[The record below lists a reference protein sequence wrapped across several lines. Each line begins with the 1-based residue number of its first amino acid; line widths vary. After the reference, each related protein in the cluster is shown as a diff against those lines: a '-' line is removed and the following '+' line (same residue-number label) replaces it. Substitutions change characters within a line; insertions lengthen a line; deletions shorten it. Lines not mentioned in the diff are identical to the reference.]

1 MAIAAL
7 INGQPAGDLNRVF
20 ALNDRAFH
28 YGDGLFETALLIDG
42 RVRFLAAHLDRL
54 FNGCEA
60 LGIQVP
66 ARSVFEDEVGRVTHE
81 LRRGVLKIIVSRGE
95 GQRGYRPTA
104 DHTATRA
111 IVLYPDNLDRS
122 NTELR
127 RVRLRWC
134 EVRLGRNAR
143 IAGLKHLNRL
153 ENVLAQSEW
162 QDPAIEEGLMLDTE
176 GELVC
181 GTATN
186 VFAIKDGVL
195 MTPDLRFCGV
205 RGVMRAQVLRAAREL
220 GLACEEA
227 PLWPQDLA
235 AASEV
240 FITNAVHGIRSA
252 FALGEMH
259 WNEATVATRL
269 AKSLELL

>member
-20 ALNDRAFH
+20 ALNDRGFH

-54 FNGCEA
+54 LHGCEV
-60 LGIQVP
+60 LGIRAP
-66 ARSVFEDEVGRVTHE
+66 ARSVFADEVERVTHE
-81 LRRGVLKIIVSRGE
+81 LRGGVLKIIVSRGE

-104 DHTATRA
+104 DHTSTRVV
-111 IVLYPDNLDRS
+111 VLYPDTVDRS
-122 NTELR
+122 KSELR

-143 IAGLKHLNRL
+143 LAGLKHLNRL

-162 QDPAIEEGLMLDTE
+162 HDPAIEEGLMLDTE
-176 GELVC
+176 GEVVC

-195 MTPDLRFCGV
+195 TTPDLRFCGV
-205 RGVMRAQVLRAAREL
+205 RGVMRAQVLRAARDL
-220 GLACEEA
+220 GLATEEA
-227 PLWPQDLA
+227 PLWPRDLA
-235 AASEV
+235 GATEV

-252 FALGEMH
+252 FALDDMH
-259 WNEATVATRL
+259 WSEPGIAPQL
-269 AKSLELL
+269 AQALELL

>member
-7 INGQPAGDLNRVF
+7 INGQAAGDLNRVF
-20 ALNDRAFH
+20 ALNDRGFH
-28 YGDGLFETALLIDG
+28 YGDGLFETALLING
-42 RVRFLAAHLDRL
+42 RVRFLEQHLDRL
-54 FNGCEA
+54 FRGCET
-60 LGIQVP
+60 LGIQIP
-66 ARSVFEDEVGRVTHE
+66 ARSVFEDEVERVTRE
-81 LRRGVLKIIVSRGE
+81 LRSGVLKIIVSRGE
-95 GQRGYRPTA
+95 GQRGYRPSA
-104 DHTATRA
+104 HHSATRA

-122 NTELR
+122 NAELR

-195 MTPDLRFCGV
+195 TTPDLRFCGV
-205 RGVMRAQVLRAAREL
+205 RGVMRAQVLRAAREF
-220 GLACEEA
+220 GLTCEEA

-252 FALGEMH
+252 FALDEMH
-259 WNEATVATRL
+259 WNEPTVATQL
-269 AKSLELL
+269 AKFLELL